1 MRETVLIQKI
11 QKLADLS
18 RQLRRDFLTIS
29 KILLFPTIKNLIQTL
44 FEFETKEYLEILV
57 QVKDYHFLS
66 VKLKSQKWTS

>member
-1 MRETVLIQKI
+1 MKESLLIHKI

-44 FEFETKEYLEILV
+44 FEFETRGFLDLINAL
-57 QVKDYHFLS
+57 KDYHFLS
-66 VKLKSQKWTS
+66 VL

>member
-1 MRETVLIQKI
+1 MKESLLIQKI

-44 FEFETKEYLEILV
+44 FEFETSGYLEILV
-57 QVKDYHFLS
+57 NVKDYHFLS
-66 VKLKSQKWTS
+66 VRITSPESTN